1 MGCKLKLTH
10 GLITENEHEG
20 IKRGMSLQRF
30 ADKQIV
36 KYLIS
41 IETTSADG
49 QVVKTPI
56 QFSEF
61 GFQMFCTFMENAP
74 HDLDNFPITD
84 ATS

>member
-1 MGCKLKLTH
+1 
-10 GLITENEHEG
+10 
-20 IKRGMSLQRF
+20 MSLQRY
-30 ADKQIV
+30 ADEQIV

-41 IETTSADG
+41 IETTSSDG